1 MYCGFRKKR
10 VRFLALLHVVCVSLI
25 KWFNLTFKA
34 LN

>member
-1 MYCGFRKKR
+1 MYCGFRKNR